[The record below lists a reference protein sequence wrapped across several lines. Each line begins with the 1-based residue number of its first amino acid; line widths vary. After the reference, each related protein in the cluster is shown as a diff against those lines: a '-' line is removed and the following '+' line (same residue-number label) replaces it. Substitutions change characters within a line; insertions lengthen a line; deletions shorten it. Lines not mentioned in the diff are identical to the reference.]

1 MIVDILIVILL
12 IIVVATLLVWNGTT
26 KDTDHRYLSGILLM
40 LSTVFLFVI
49 IQAWCSKDTPQ
60 AIDVYHDKTTL
71 EITYR
76 DGMPIDSV
84 VVFKN
89 KQ

>member
-1 MIVDILIVILL
+1 MTGYIIAVILL
-12 IIVVATLLVWNGTT
+12 IIMVAALLVWNGTT
-26 KDTDHRYLSGILLM
+26 KDTDNRYLSGTLLM
-40 LSTVFLFVI
+40 ISSVFLFVV
-49 IQAWCSKDTPQ
+49 IQALCSRATPQ

-89 KQ
+89 K

>member
-1 MIVDILIVILL
+1 MTGNIIAIILL
-12 IIVVATLLVWNGTT
+12 IITVASLLVWNGTT
-26 KDTDHRYLSGILLM
+26 KDTDNRYLSGVLLM
-40 LSTVFLFVI
+40 ISSIFLFVV
-49 IQAWCSKDTPQ
+49 IQVLCLKATPQ

-89 KQ
+89 K